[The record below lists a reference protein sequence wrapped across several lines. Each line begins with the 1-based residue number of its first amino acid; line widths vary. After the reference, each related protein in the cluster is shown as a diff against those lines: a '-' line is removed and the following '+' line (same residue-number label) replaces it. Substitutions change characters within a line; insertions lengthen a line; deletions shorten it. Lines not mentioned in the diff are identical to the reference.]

1 MSQVCTGQY
10 KRLNLIRGPNDDKMN
25 EQLDIGHAPSLLRNN
40 KMANELE
47 DIIC

>member
-1 MSQVCTGQY
+1 VGQVCNEQY

-25 EQLDIGHAPSLLRNN
+25 EQLDIGHAPSILRDK
-40 KMANELE
+40 KMANELV